1 MNEQNTPMLA
11 ENARAAGLVLA
22 RTDED
27 IARSVDKSAL
37 GMACVELI
45 GQLENAFAK
54 AREQSSTDY
63 IDEAAETARRMLSM
77 LDSFSKAFLDGSA
90 SEQAGEEI
98 SKALMC
104 SHAYD
109 HVLKTRPI
117 GNALLRAFW
126 KADET
131 DSIKEAH
138 VKLGD
143 NIIRATAATL
153 YHAIMM
159 LGYETPMGQEID
171 QSTVVFVTELNQSW
185 SYTS

>member
-11 ENARAAGLVLA
+11 ENAKAAGLVLA

-45 GQLENAFAK
+45 GQLENVFAR
-54 AREQSSTDY
+54 AREQSLTDY
-63 IDEAAETARRMLSM
+63 IDEAAETARKMLE
-77 LDSFSKAFLDGSA
+77 LLEGFSKAFLDGGA
-90 SEQAGEEI
+90 SNQAGEEI
-98 SKALMC
+98 TKALMC

-109 HVLKTRPI
+109 EVLKTRPL

-159 LGYETPMGQEID
+159 LGFDSDMGGEID

-185 SYTS
+185 

>member
-1 MNEQNTPMLA
+1 MLA
-11 ENARAAGLVLA
+11 ENAVAAGLVLA
-22 RTDED
+22 RTDND
-27 IARSVDKSAL
+27 MADSVDKAAL

-45 GQLENAFAK
+45 GQLENCFTK
-54 AREQSSTDY
+54 AREQQRTDY
-63 IDEAAETARRMLSM
+63 IDEAAVTARQMLHM
-77 LDSFSKAFLDGSA
+77 LETFSKAFLIGTA

-98 SKALMC
+98 TKAMMG

-109 HVLKTRPI
+109 EVLKTRPI

-126 KADET
+126 KAEEV

-138 VKLGD
+138 SKLGD

-159 LGYETPMGQEID
+159 LGFDSDMGREID

-185 SYTS
+185 